1 MFKFLKTVVHFLIDG
16 QHDPAR
22 GIKEWERIEGI
33 SVKQSALQMRENER
47 YKQFRDG
54 D

>member
-1 MFKFLKTVVHFLIDG
+1 MFKLLKAVVHFLTEAHYNSDK
-16 QHDPAR
+16 

-33 SVKQSALQMRENER
+33 SVKESALQMRENER
-47 YKQFRDG
+47 YKQFREG